1 MIAVGCASTPD
12 GTSPDGV
19 DVTPSSSPVAST
31 TPTAGP
37 TATPSTSS
45 SGPSTA
51 SVAGDYT
58 SPSCGKRTYARELSL
73 GADGHFTASDLVSPC
88 PPKAVCVWSGIV
100 VRQGTYSTNGASI
113 TLVPEG
119 GASGQPGE
127 PLATELALDHG
138 APVEDPDHSH
148 CVYAVATK
156 TPH

>member
-1 MIAVGCASTPD
+1 MFVVGCSSTPG

-19 DVTPSSSPVAST
+19 DVTPSSSPVASA

-37 TATPSTSS
+37 TAAPTSS
-45 SGPSTA
+45 SSGASAA

-58 SPSCGKRTYARELSL
+58 SPSCGKRTYPRELSL

-100 VRQGTYSTNGASI
+100 VRQGTYTTNGSSV

-119 GASGQPGE
+119 GPTGQPGE
-127 PLATELALDHG
+127 PLATDLAFDHG
-138 APVEDPDHSH
+138 VPVEDPDHAH
-148 CVYAVATK
+148 CVYATSSKAA
-156 TPH
+156 H